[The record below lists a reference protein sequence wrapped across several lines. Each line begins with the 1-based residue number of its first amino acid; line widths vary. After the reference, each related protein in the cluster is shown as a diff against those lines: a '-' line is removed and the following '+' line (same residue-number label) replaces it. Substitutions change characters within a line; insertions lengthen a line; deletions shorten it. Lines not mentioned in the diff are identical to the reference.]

1 MEAVDERL
9 SVGGD
14 QNRTDGRDTAGISG
28 DELLP
33 ENSFP
38 SRQIDSVDFG
48 GNLSG
53 LVDKKSV
60 TVLAPTRRQIARF
73 KSGNQLVLPLS

>member
-1 MEAVDERL
+1 VEAVDERL

-14 QNRTDGRDTAGISG
+14 QNRADGCDTGGISG

-33 ENSFP
+33 ENCFA
-38 SRQIDSVDFG
+38 SRQIDSIDFG

-53 LVDKKSV
+53 LVHKKTV
-60 TVLAPTRRQIARF
+60 TVLTPTRRQIAGF
-73 KSGNQLVLPLS
+73 KSGNEPVLPLS